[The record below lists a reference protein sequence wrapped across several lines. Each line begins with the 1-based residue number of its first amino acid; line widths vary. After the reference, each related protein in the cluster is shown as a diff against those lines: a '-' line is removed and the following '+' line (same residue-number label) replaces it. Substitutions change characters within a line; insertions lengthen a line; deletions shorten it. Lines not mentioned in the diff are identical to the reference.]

1 MAYIR
6 CEECGAKALVAAS
19 TCPMCAHPFETHDS
33 RGERAVLKR
42 CSGCGIMHRRDRT
55 CHWCGDVSHTAW
67 RSPRVVQTG
76 VGIAAVALAA
86 VGVWRYGA
94 DAQRSVSR
102 AFAAMTAVEAP
113 LTRVASTTRQSTRP
127 AVPYELM
134 VGADSATIMSR
145 LATTSTTADSV
156 RWIPAVARTW
166 VNVRNDASRG
176 GNVVGVINPAS
187 KAMLGETRAGW
198 RQVRSTDSVIGW
210 ADPKLFEADSLRT
223 RG

>member
-1 MAYIR
+1 M
-6 CEECGAKALVAAS
+6 
-19 TCPMCAHPFETHDS
+19 
-33 RGERAVLKR
+33 
-42 CSGCGIMHRRDRT
+42 
-55 CHWCGDVSHTAW
+55 
-67 RSPRVVQTG
+67 
-76 VGIAAVALAA
+76 AVALAA

-94 DAQRSVSR
+94 HAQRSIER
-102 AFAAMTAVEAP
+102 AFAGTTSLEAP
-113 LTRVASTTRQSTRP
+113 STQVASTTRQSTRP

-134 VGADSATIMSR
+134 PSADSATGLSR
-145 LATTSTTADSV
+145 LALASPTTDSV

>member
-19 TCPMCAHPFETHDS
+19 TCPMCAHPFATLNG
-33 RGERAVLKR
+33 RGGRAVLKR

-55 CHWCGDVSHTAW
+55 CHWCGDLSHLSW
-67 RSPRVVQTG
+67 RSPRIVASLI
-76 VGIAAVALAA
+76 GIAAVAVAA

-94 DAQRSVSR
+94 GVRMSVSR
-102 AFAAMTAVEAP
+102 AVAAMTAVDAP
-113 LTRVASTTRQSTRP
+113 VIQVASTTRQTTRP
-127 AVPYELM
+127 AVPYELTLQ
-134 VGADSATIMSR
+134 ADSATMMSR
-145 LATTSTTADSV
+145 LISPSTATDSV
-156 RWIPAVARTW
+156 QWIPAVARTW

-176 GNVVGVINPAS
+176 GNVIGVINPAS

-210 ADPKLFEADSLRT
+210 ADPKLFEADSLRS

>member
-1 MAYIR
+1 
-6 CEECGAKALVAAS
+6 
-19 TCPMCAHPFETHDS
+19 
-33 RGERAVLKR
+33 
-42 CSGCGIMHRRDRT
+42 MHRRDRT